1 MCFKVLADDNCSL
14 APFGLLVEEV
24 KILSQHFDQLLY
36 SHTKREGNAVAYSL
50 VKYVIG
56 ILDFLTWMIEDVSP
70 QLFSVL
76 QVDFVGL
83 H

>member
-14 APFGLLVEEV
+14 APFGLLVEEAKV
-24 KILSQHFDQLLY
+24 LSQHFDQLLY
-36 SHTKREGNAVAYSL
+36 SHTKREGTAVTYSL

-56 ILDFLTWMIEDVSP
+56 ILNFLTWMIEDVSP

>member
-14 APFGLLVEEV
+14 APFGLLVEEA
-24 KILSQHFDQLLY
+24 KILSQHFDQLFY
-36 SHTKREGNAVAYSL
+36 SYTKREGNAVAYSL
-50 VKYVIG
+50 VKCVIG
-56 ILDFLTWMIEDVSP
+56 ILDFLTWIEDVSP

>member
-14 APFGLLVEEV
+14 APFGLLVEEAKV
-24 KILSQHFDQLLY
+24 LSQHFDQLLY
-36 SHTKREGNAVAYSL
+36 SHTKREGTAVAHSL
-50 VKYVIG
+50 AKYVIG
-56 ILDFLTWMIEDVSP
+56 ILDFLAWIEDVSS
-70 QLFSVL
+70 QLYSVL

>member
-14 APFGLLVEEV
+14 APFGLLVEEAKV
-24 KILSQHFDQLLY
+24 LSQHFDQLLY

-50 VKYVIG
+50 TKYVIN
-56 ILDFLTWMIEDVSP
+56 ILDFLAWIEDVSS
-70 QLFSVL
+70 QLYSVL

>member
-14 APFGLLVEEV
+14 APFGLLVEEA

-36 SHTKREGNAVAYSL
+36 SHTKRGGNAVAYSL
-50 VKYVIG
+50 AKYVID
-56 ILDFLTWMIEDVSP
+56 ILDFLAWTEDVSP
-70 QLFSVL
+70 QLNSVL